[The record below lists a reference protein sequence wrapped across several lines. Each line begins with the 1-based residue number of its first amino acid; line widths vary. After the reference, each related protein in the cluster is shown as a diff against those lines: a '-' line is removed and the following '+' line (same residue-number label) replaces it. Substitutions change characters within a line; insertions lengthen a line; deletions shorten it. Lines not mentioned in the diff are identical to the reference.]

1 MNKGGGE
8 KIGGSEA
15 FFTNSAENF
24 LAAIIYFFVNQHPTG
39 FKNGKKLR
47 RYILHEGK
55 KLEIVIRNWDDYNAI
70 DENGNVVLDFVNEN
84 GVDVST
90 DEDRMFVGLNG
101 FRYENHTG
109 KEIVIERCWY
119 EDDSR
124 NEVPPI

>member
-8 KIGGSEA
+8 NKGGSEA
-15 FFTNSAENF
+15 FFTNSVENF
-24 LAAIIYFFVNQHPTG
+24 LAAIIYFFVNFHSVG
-39 FKNGKKLR
+39 YKNGRKLR
-47 RYILHEGK
+47 RFISYEGK
-55 KLEIVIRNWDDYNAI
+55 KLEIVIRNWDDFNAL

-90 DEDRMFVGLNG
+90 DEDRMFVDLNG
-101 FRYENHTG
+101 FRYKKHTG

-119 EDDSR
+119 EDDSG